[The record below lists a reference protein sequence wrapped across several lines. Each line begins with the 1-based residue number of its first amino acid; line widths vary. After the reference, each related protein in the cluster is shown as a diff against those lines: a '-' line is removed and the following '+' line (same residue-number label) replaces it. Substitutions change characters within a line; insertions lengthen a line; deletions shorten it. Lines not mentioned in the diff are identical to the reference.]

1 MLSLDV
7 EHIVYQSSQ
16 EFYRQRFR
24 FLLQNQEERRA
35 VHTVSYIYAPLCE
48 GNALQL
54 AVEKRIPLDPGWL
67 FARVAQPYAYGI
79 CGLCGAGH

>member
-67 FARVAQPYAYGI
+67 FAWAAQP
-79 CGLCGAGH
+79 